1 MVFLSRLRW
10 AECPSE
16 SYVRLIY
23 ALEVPRDESVRNGYS
38 RCLTDDEVPT
48 RFYQNGF

>member
-1 MVFLSRLRW
+1 VYRSRLRW

-23 ALEVPRDESVRNGYS
+23 ASEVPRDESVRNS
-38 RCLTDDEVPT
+38 ETRLLTDDEVPP
-48 RFYQNGF
+48 RFYKNGF